1 MLHRDRID
9 ISEGIDPAKS
19 NDSKEC
25 MICHYWS
32 FNNGCK
38 FQNYA
43 CNGCHNLTILSV
55 TISNIANC
63 CIIYNI
69 SKYEAIN
76 LLKNLFLKIAS
87 MHKKIL
93 S

>member
-55 TISNIANC
+55 SISNIANC
-63 CIIYNI
+63 CIFCNI

-76 LLKNLFLKIAS
+76 LLKNFVPENCEYT
-87 MHKKIL
+87 
-93 S
+93 